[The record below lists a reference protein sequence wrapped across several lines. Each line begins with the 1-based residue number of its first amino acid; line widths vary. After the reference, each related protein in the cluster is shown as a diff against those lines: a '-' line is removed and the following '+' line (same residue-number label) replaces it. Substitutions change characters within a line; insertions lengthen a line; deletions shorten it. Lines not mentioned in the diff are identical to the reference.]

1 MSDIKVSIL
10 MGIYNCAATL
20 EESIDSIL
28 AQSFQDWELIMCDDG
43 SVDST
48 KEIAL
53 RYSQLFPGK
62 IKVLENAVNRGLNYS
77 LNKCFKG
84 SSANLIARQDGDDVS
99 SPDRLQKLYDFLNQN
114 KEFSIVSSGMVHFD
128 ESGVFGE
135 SRVVLRPKVND
146 FIFGTPFCHAA
157 SMFRREAFASVGG
170 YTESKYLLRVED
182 YDLWSKMYAKGFI
195 GANLDELLYRMRDD
209 RNAYLRR
216 KYKYRIN
223 EAIALYKSYSR
234 LKIAFPKYIYILK
247 PLLIGVL
254 PARLYHFLRKRKLV
268 PLQPKSD

>member
-1 MSDIKVSIL
+1 MSDIKVSII
-10 MGIYNCAATL
+10 MGIYNCASTL

-28 AQSFQDWELIMCDDG
+28 AQSFKDWELIMCDDG
-43 SVDST
+43 SKDSS

-53 RYSQLFPGK
+53 RYSKLFPNK
-62 IKVLENAVNRGLNYS
+62 IKVLENEVNRGLNYS
-77 LNKCFKG
+77 LNKCFEA
-84 SSANLIARQDGDDVS
+84 SSAMLIARQDGDDIS
-99 SPDRLQKLYDFLNQN
+99 EPDRLQKLYNFLMLNS
-114 KEFSIVSSGMVHFD
+114 EFSIVSSRMAHFD

-135 SRVVLRPKVND
+135 SRIVLRPQVND

-157 SMFRREAFASVGG
+157 SMFKRSAFLAVDG

-195 GANLDELLYRMRDD
+195 GANLDELLYKMRDD

-216 KYKYRIN
+216 RYKYRIN

-234 LKIAFPKYIYILK
+234 LNIPLSKYVYILK
-247 PLLIGVL
+247 PLIIGIL
-254 PARLYHFLRKRKLV
+254 PTRLYHFLRKRKLV
-268 PLQPKSD
+268 TLNKESK